1 VEIENIFIFCLSVF
15 IALTFTSAGL
25 YLSDELSPANQLY
38 QLYHGEQV
46 TYHTYHYGVYDNGS
60 VNYAISGAN
69 YVMPYAL
76 TLPELSIPIYWIID
90 HFQDTSRLVPMI
102 FWILFLSFMVIVELV
117 NNKKMYVVGALTA
130 IILFGIN
137 IILYSSFSGNIE
149 ILAIILTNILL
160 YGLFGMMVWK
170 IIFNTRMFNKDNYFI
185 IWIFVMSC
193 SSLLFWVGTLKDHV
207 LVAALFMVILY
218 SIIKLNQNG
227 KDNYLVYLSVASA
240 LVIWTRP
247 ELSLIIIPMSI
258 IFLLYKY
265 KNINYLSE
273 FLVYT
278 GIALIPMFINNYI
291 VTGSFLK
298 FPFQAVE
305 NKMGGIHFSNDMYGT
320 LVNEIPAYVIK
331 NISGIN
337 PTDILRLLFLPS
349 NGGVGLA
356 PILLV
361 SIVGI
366 VIYLI
371 KYKSIKLTFEEKL
384 LYSSS
389 FIIILIYLFTSY
401 LGFGMHTEQGMLPDM
416 RYFSLIYAPLTI
428 ASLSILTRTYEFDYK
443 NMVRY
448 YIIFIGVFLFSFSF
462 TIFIGVPINIFMNIV
477 GFCFFAIISIV
488 IIDTIRNNNVNQL
501 GKLIA
506 VLPTI
511 PAIWQILI
519 AVTTSKMYIY
529 PMFIPIV
536 DFIKHLIFI

>member
-1 VEIENIFIFCLSVF
+1 MTSNDIFVFCLSIF

-46 TYHTYHYGVYDNGS
+46 TYHSYHYGIYDNGS

-76 TLPELSIPIYWIID
+76 TLPDLSIPVYWVID
-90 HFQDTSRLVPMI
+90 HFQDASRVVPMI
-102 FWILFLSFMVIVELV
+102 FWILFIAFMVMSKLE
-117 NNKKMYVVGALTA
+117 NKKRLYAIGALCTIALA
-130 IILFGIN
+130 IVN
-137 IILYSSFSGNIE
+137 IILYSPFSGNIE

-170 IIFNTRMFNKDNYFI
+170 TINEIFEKVDYWF
-185 IWIFVMSC
+185 IWIVVLSC
-193 SSLLFWVGTLKDHV
+193 SSLLFWVGTLKDHM

-218 SIIKLNQNG
+218 SIIRLNKNG
-227 KDNYLVYLSVASA
+227 NDNYLIYLSVASA

-247 ELSLIIIPMSI
+247 ELSIIILPLSI
-258 IFLLYKY
+258 LFLLYKY
-265 KNINYLSE
+265 RNINYLSE

-305 NKMGGIHFSNDMYGT
+305 NKMGGIHFSNDMYGV
-320 LVNEIPAYVIK
+320 LVNEIPTYIIK
-331 NISGIN
+331 NLSSITPSNIFG
-337 PTDILRLLFLPS
+337 LLFLPA
-349 NGGVGLA
+349 NKGVGLV

-361 SIVGI
+361 SIVGML
-366 VIYLI
+366 IYLI
-371 KYKSIKLTFEEKL
+371 RYKNIKLTFEEKL

-389 FIIILIYLFTSY
+389 FAVILMYLFTSY

-428 ASLSILTRTYEFDYK
+428 ASLSLLTRTYNFDYK
-443 NMVRY
+443 NMMKT
-448 YIIFIGVFLFSFSF
+448 YIIFIGVSLVTFAIIIALEF
-462 TIFIGVPINIFMNIV
+462 PINIFMNIF
-477 GFCFFAIISIV
+477 GFGVLILVSKV
-488 IIDTIRNNNVNQL
+488 IIGAIRNNEIKQL
-501 GKLIA
+501 GELIA
-506 VLPTI
+506 ILATV
-511 PAIWQILI
+511 PAIWQIFI
-519 AVTTSKMYIY
+519 SVTTNKMYIY
-529 PMFIPIV
+529 PMFVPII